1 MKVKISSLHFRTDQ
15 KLDDFIE
22 NKVSK
27 LYNLH
32 DQITS
37 SEVLLKIDKDSSKEN
52 KVAEI
57 KLDVPGADIYARK
70 QSKSFEEA
78 TDLAVDALRK
88 QLIKHKERLKQK

>member
-22 NKVSK
+22 SKVSK
-27 LYNLH
+27 LYTLH
-32 DQITS
+32 DQITG
-37 SEVLLKIDKDSSKEN
+37 SEVILKLDKDSSKEN

-78 TDLAVDALRK
+78 TDLAVDALKK
-88 QLIKHKERLKQK
+88 QLIKHKERLKNK

>member
-1 MKVKISSLHFRTDQ
+1 MKVKISSLHFKTDQ

-22 NKVSK
+22 NKVGK
-27 LYNLH
+27 LFNFH
-32 DQITS
+32 DQITG
-37 SEVLLKIDKDSSKEN
+37 SEVILKLDKDSSKEN

-57 KLDVPGADIYARK
+57 KLDVPGADIYAKK

-78 TDLAVDALRK
+78 TDLAVDALKK

>member
-1 MKVKISSLHFRTDQ
+1 MKVKISSLHFKTDQ

-27 LYNLH
+27 LYNFH

-37 SEVLLKIDKDSSKEN
+37 SEVILKLDKDSNKEN

-57 KLDVPGADIYARK
+57 KLDVPGADIYAKK

-78 TDLAVDALRK
+78 TDLAVDALKK
-88 QLIKHKERLKQK
+88 QLIRHKERLKQK